1 MNKDGYVNNL
11 LGAFATT
18 VAMRIEQDIA
28 GLGGHSLTH
37 ESALVAMSQH
47 PDESIDTLSKVLGL
61 THSGAVRL
69 VNTLEKEGLVERHRS
84 SEDARIAVL
93 RVTLKGK
100 KRADKVLNA
109 REQITEKVLGT
120 LSADQIEVLQP
131 VLEDALAKLTDNQHD
146 ARRICRLC
154 NEQVCRPKGC
164 PVEMASTD
172 QT

>member
-1 MNKDGYVNNL
+1 MNKDSYVNNL

-18 VAMRIEQDIA
+18 VAMRIEQEIA
-28 GLGGHSLTH
+28 DLGGHSLTH

-93 RVTLKGK
+93 RVTPKGR

-109 REQITEKVLGT
+109 RQQITETVLDT
-120 LSADQIEVLQP
+120 LPSDQMEALQP
-131 VLEDALAKLTDNQHD
+131 VLEAALAKLTDTQD
-146 ARRICRLC
+146 SARRICRLC
-154 NEQVCRPKGC
+154 NEQVCRPQGC
-164 PVEMASTD
+164 PVEIASTE
-172 QT
+172 QV